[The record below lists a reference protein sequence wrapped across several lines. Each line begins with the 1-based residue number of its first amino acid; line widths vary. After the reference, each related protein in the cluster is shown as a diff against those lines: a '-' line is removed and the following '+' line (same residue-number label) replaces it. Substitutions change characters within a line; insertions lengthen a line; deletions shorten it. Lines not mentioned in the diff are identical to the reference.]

1 MKSVQ
6 VKHKATLFSNLLSI
20 AAAYIKELQHIKNQT
35 RLILLCMKCTPG
47 SVT

>member
-20 AAAYIKELQHIKNQT
+20 AAAYIKELQHIKKPDSLDIIMYEMHT
-35 RLILLCMKCTPG
+35 R
-47 SVT
+47 